1 MIKAL
6 APLGF
11 AVGTYMWA
19 RHDLQPSLFP
29 LLQMVSKMSVCAFV
43 AVITTRE
50 LFDRVCTSTED
61 DTTFLAWTE
70 APKQFIRDVPWW
82 YPRENKSLFSRKL
95 GNQSLADSRHRDDD
109 FSRIDTKEAFD
120 RRCQREIGAESR
132 ETECLV
138 EKV

>member
-1 MIKAL
+1 VGEVAKFACSRKQIHFSPGSKELFFRMRTNTMIKAL

-82 YPRENKSLFSRKL
+82 YPREN
-95 GNQSLADSRHRDDD
+95 
-109 FSRIDTKEAFD
+109 
-120 RRCQREIGAESR
+120 
-132 ETECLV
+132 
-138 EKV
+138 